1 MANDVRLYGL
11 IIALKNRIEIN
22 ADKGHEY
29 SKAQLNE
36 AVRLINEINAC
47 LDRRVKR

>member
-11 IIALKNRIEIN
+11 VVSLKNRIEIN

-29 SKAQLNE
+29 SKAQLTK
-36 AVRLINEINAC
+36 AVELINEINEL
-47 LDRRVKR
+47 LDRRTSK